1 MLNKMFE
8 QENYTKF
15 SWVSRK
21 VSNEGRSAKAMFTA
35 RKILKILCQKPPKK
49 RNQCIP
55 WQLRLFLENKKR

>member
-1 MLNKMFE
+1 MFE

-21 VSNEGRSAKAMFTA
+21 ASNEGRSAKAMFTA

-49 RNQCIP
+49 RNQRIP
-55 WQLRLFLENKKR
+55 

>member
-21 VSNEGRSAKAMFTA
+21 AYTKFSWVSRKASNEGRSAKAMFTA

-49 RNQCIP
+49 RNQRIP
-55 WQLRLFLENKKR
+55 